1 VRKHWNWTGVIESD
15 CGGISGIQAHG
26 NVPDQKGAAVAAVK
40 ATVGMECDSAYKAH
54 LLQAESEGKVTKGQL
69 VTEVV
74 RTFKVSENVRKLLVQ
89 PLTSDLH

>member
-1 VRKHWNWTGVIESD
+1 MRKHWNWTGVIESD

-54 LLQAESEGKVTKGQL
+54 LLQAESEVKVTKGQL